1 MCISLTP
8 KKRLCRK
15 YLGCYFHCG
24 KTKIEVDP
32 SRCVGKFYGAFNTI
46 VNVLGTRRDE
56 MLAVHLV
63 KTYCLPS
70 LLYSSETWHLNNTDA
85 KSIDVA
91 WNNAFRK
98 IFNGYWRES
107 TKPLQF
113 YCKCLPAS
121 VLIVL
126 HKILFW
132 RKMFYH
138 SNVLLHNLAVECR
151 KSIGATAACYDI
163 TMHDIVHC
171 NNFILR
177 NMFWLKFESLLD
189 MS

>member
-1 MCISLTP
+1 MSNTLVVTSVVV
-8 KKRLCRK
+8 KL
-15 YLGCYFHCG
+15 

-46 VNVLGTRRDE
+46 VKVLGTRRDE

-63 KTYCLPS
+63 KTCCLSS

-91 WNNAFRK
+91 WNYAFRK

-113 YCKCLPAS
+113 YCKCLPPS
-121 VLIVL
+121 MLIVL
-126 HKILFW
+126 RKILFW

-151 KSIGATAACYDI
+151 KAIGAIAACYDI
-163 TMHDIVHC
+163 TMHIVHC

-177 NMFWLKFESLLD
+177 NMFWQKFESLLD